1 MNQTLIHFI
10 GVIMLS
16 VVTSMEVGCRR
27 TVPPEPNPIS
37 VAKEPAMEP
46 EKETSEMQMP
56 LTEQEWKEKLT
67 PEEYKILRKKG
78 TERAFTGKYDKF
90 YEPGVYKCAGCGELL
105 FTSESKYNSGCG
117 WPAFSAPADAAV
129 VEETRDA
136 TLGMVRTEI
145 TCSNCGGHLGHVFND
160 GPAPTG
166 QRYCINSASL
176 DFEEEADADQ

>member
-1 MNQTLIHFI
+1 
-10 GVIMLS
+10 MLS
-16 VVTSMEVGCRR
+16 VVPSMEVGCRR

-46 EKETSEMQMP
+46 EKEASETQMP
-56 LTEQEWKEKLT
+56 LTEREWKEKLT

-117 WPAFSAPADAAV
+117 WPAFSVPADATV
-129 VEETRDA
+129 VEETRDT

-176 DFEEEADADQ
+176 DFEEEADADVDADQ

>member
-1 MNQTLIHFI
+1 
-10 GVIMLS
+10 
-16 VVTSMEVGCRR
+16 
-27 TVPPEPNPIS
+27 
-37 VAKEPAMEP
+37 MEP
-46 EKETSEMQMP
+46 EKEASETQMP

-90 YEPGVYKCAGCGELL
+90 YEPGVYKCAGCGEML

-117 WPAFSAPADAAV
+117 WPAFSAPADETV
-129 VEETRDA
+129 VEETRDG

-145 TCSNCGGHLGHVFND
+145 TCSKCGGHLGHVFND

-176 DFEEEADADQ
+176 DFEEEQEEKADQ